1 MHKKPYINKN
11 KIKMDYKNDA
21 YEEQVASYKQ
31 CLFKRLRALTPTENA
46 VVIELGIGSFPNAPY
61 YMGWNAQIIGIDPNT
76 SRHAEA
82 MSRAA
87 LCGLSLRMYTSRGE
101 HLDIMPPNSADA
113 IVSTC
118 TLCTVDDPQKTLAEV
133 KRVLRAD
140 GVFAFLEHVMSE
152 SDQLLA
158 AKQAEA
164 TPNEL
169 RVWGCRFDRRTLQEI
184 QTAGFSRI
192 VGVVDGD
199 ACYFDVR
206 TDSDLMSPTVVG
218 IALPP

>member
-1 MHKKPYINKN
+1 
-11 KIKMDYKNDA
+11 MDLKTDL
-21 YEEQVASYKQ
+21 YEDQVASYKQ
-31 CLFKRLRALTPTENA
+31 RLFKRLRALTPTENA

-61 YMGWNAQIIGIDPNT
+61 YMGWNAQIIGIEPDP

-87 LCGLSLRMYTSRGE
+87 LCGLSLRVYPGRAE
-101 HLDIMPPNSADA
+101 HLDIMPPHSADA
-113 IVSTC
+113 VVSTC

-140 GVFAFLEHVMSE
+140 GVFAFLEHVISE

-158 AKQAEA
+158 ARQVEA

-169 RVWGCRFDRRTLQEI
+169 RLWNCHLDRRTLREI

-199 ACYFDVR
+199 ACYFDVP
-206 TDSDLMSPTVVG
+206 TASDLMSPTVVG
-218 IALPP
+218 IALP

>member
-1 MHKKPYINKN
+1 MDCKN
-11 KIKMDYKNDA
+11 EA
-21 YEEQVASYKQ
+21 YEKQVASYKQ
-31 CLFKRLRALTPTENA
+31 CLFNRLRALSPTANA
-46 VVIELGIGSFPNAPY
+46 VVVELGIGTFPNAPY
-61 YMGWNAQIIGIDPNT
+61 YAGWKNVQVLGIEPDP
-76 SRHAEA
+76 SKHAEA

-101 HLDIMPPNSADA
+101 HLDIMPPHSADA

-140 GVFAFLEHVMSE
+140 GVFAFLEHVRSE

-158 AKQAEA
+158 ARQVEA
-164 TPNEL
+164 TPQEL
-169 RVWGCRFDRRTLQEI
+169 RVWGCRFDRRTLREI
-184 QTAGFSRI
+184 EAAGFSRI

-199 ACYFDVR
+199 ACYFDLP
-206 TDSDLMSPTVVG
+206 TESDLMSPTVVG
-218 IALPP
+218 IALP